1 MLMLKHRGRL
11 DVSVIY
17 PVIKIAVASAV
28 MAAGLVLIRYGLNSL
43 SAWQALSILM
53 LSSAGIYLPLIYA
66 MGVWRGLKG

>member
-1 MLMLKHRGRL
+1 
-11 DVSVIY
+11 
-17 PVIKIAVASAV
+17 
-28 MAAGLVLIRYGLNSL
+28 MAPGLVLIRYGLNSL